1 MSVSSGGRRDAHQVA
16 NVTLRGGFEGSPQ
29 REPLGAP
36 RSFHQDV
43 PESTLRTC
51 KTEGS
56 HPLASEQSLNAW
68 LWCTSQMCI
77 FLLALDW
84 AENNTAF
91 TDSSEE
97 QWMQTRPCPVRLAGK
112 GPKTWKNHQS
122 PRWEQGQTQAP
133 PLPSFKVD
141 VPFPCPL
148 GF

>member
-68 LWCTSQMCI
+68 L
-77 FLLALDW
+77 
-84 AENNTAF
+84 
-91 TDSSEE
+91 
-97 QWMQTRPCPVRLAGK
+97 
-112 GPKTWKNHQS
+112 
-122 PRWEQGQTQAP
+122 
-133 PLPSFKVD
+133 
-141 VPFPCPL
+141 
-148 GF
+148 